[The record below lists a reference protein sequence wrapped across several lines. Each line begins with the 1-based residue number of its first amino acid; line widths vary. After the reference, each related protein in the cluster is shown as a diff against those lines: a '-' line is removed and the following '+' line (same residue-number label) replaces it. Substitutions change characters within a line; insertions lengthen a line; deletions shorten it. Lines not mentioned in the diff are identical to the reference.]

1 MSKREYCHTISQQ
14 YNCPRCLLIDLEKA
28 SNEIKELENKLTN
41 YMLGFATQTEHCEL
55 LEAKLSIAVETL
67 ELLEKYKAYNGDD
80 WVSVESKKA
89 LEKLRGESV

>member
-28 SNEIKELENKLTN
+28 SNKIKEP
-41 YMLGFATQTEHCEL
+41 
-55 LEAKLSIAVETL
+55 EAKLEIAVSALKCNETFHRL
-67 ELLEKYKAYNGDD
+67 GGIDD
-80 WVSVESKKA
+80 CEPCQA